1 MPSEAYLKRQKD
13 ILISLVNEINNVN
26 QKNNIYLKD
35 KKILKFYFDYNL
47 SNEGRVIRSVINDLV
62 ELNYLILDMKKKK
75 ILLNLNKI
83 NEICD
88 KFNLE
93 NPYQNY
99 NKLLINLE
107 KFKKINNEII
117 KSELDNIDSIL
128 IKNLSINKFNDAYFK
143 RLSMINEIENNRQ
156 RISKREFSTK
166 HFNDSKC
173 LENNASSLFSIIKKY
188 YPELNNFND
197 YLIKNNIYL
206 NNIKIRFKGNIHLKS
221 RDVNID
227 INNDFDEISISLDL
241 LEKLVI
247 KRINFKNVYTV
258 ENLTT
263 FNEFYKEDSLI
274 IFSEGFANREIIL
287 FLKKLYEFNKNLNFY
302 HFGDIDVGGFNIF
315 IDLIEKSKVPFKP
328 YNMNKEIFLKN
339 ISYAKELTE
348 NDINKLNIYL
358 KDPRYEQFYEVIK
371 VMIKTNKKLEQEA
384 LM

>member
-1 MPSEAYLKRQKD
+1 M
-13 ILISLVNEINNVN
+13 
-26 QKNNIYLKD
+26 
-35 KKILKFYFDYNL
+35 
-47 SNEGRVIRSVINDLV
+47 
-62 ELNYLILDMKKKK
+62 
-75 ILLNLNKI
+75 
-83 NEICD
+83 
-88 KFNLE
+88 
-93 NPYQNY
+93 
-99 NKLLINLE
+99 
-107 KFKKINNEII
+107 
-117 KSELDNIDSIL
+117 
-128 IKNLSINKFNDAYFK
+128 SINKFNDAYFK

-221 RDVNID
+221 HDVNID

-241 LEKLVI
+241 LKKLVI

-315 IDLIEKSKVPFKP
+315 IDLFEKSKVPFKS

-371 VMIKTNKKLEQEA
+371 IMIKTNKKLEQEA